1 MVHLEELIG
10 YDANGKAQKKILV
23 DTQDDLDG
31 RTDLGLSSIAL
42 VRSVESG
49 SRVKIFTENGWEVL

>member
-10 YDANGKAQKKILV
+10 YDANHKAQKKLLV

-31 RTDLGLSSIAL
+31 RQDLGLSSIAL

-49 SRVKIFTENGWEVL
+49 SRVKILTESGWEVL